1 MKKELVINTLNE
13 NASATLEKAVNY
25 FACDYDNARITKTI
39 SQVRKERPDSDLSEE
54 EKATILNLETRKEK
68 NTNTMNLLMANG
80 FNPEDLKAKDKALCQ
95 FISRFNIPDIT
106 AHYPAT
112 FTNVENLMTALATYD
127 RAFREANN
135 GDNDLKL
142 STAMKDAF
150 KALKAEINKTFALNI
165 NTKARPEMDT
175 DFSTSELFEGKIFNC
190 NSTLAL
196 TIHDA
201 YVAKISCNDKGEVS
215 VRKANQRL
223 IARQMSIVFWAM
235 LTGQDAIFALSGE
248 TTVKVEKK
256 PEPAVKAKDVSG
268 KKPATKKSET
278 PATEEKRT
286 A

>member
-1 MKKELVINTLNE
+1 MKKELIINTLNE
-13 NASATLEKAVNY
+13 NATATLEKAVNY

-39 SQVRKERPDSDLSEE
+39 SQVRKDRSDSELSEE
-54 EKATILNLETRKEK
+54 EKETISSLETRKEK
-68 NTNTMNLLMANG
+68 NTNVMNTLASNG
-80 FNPEDLKAKDKALCQ
+80 FNPDELKAKDKSLCQ

-106 AHYPAT
+106 AHYPTT
-112 FTNVENLMTALATYD
+112 FCNVENLMTALATYD
-127 RAFREANN
+127 KALREANN
-135 GDNDLKL
+135 GDSDITL
-142 STAMKDAF
+142 TDTVRDAF

-165 NTKARPEMDT
+165 NTKARPGMDT

-196 TIHDA
+196 TVYNA
-201 YVAKISCNDKGEVS
+201 YVAKISCNDKGIVS
-215 VRKANQRL
+215 MRYANQRL

-256 PEPAVKAKDVSG
+256 PEPAVKAKDVTG
-268 KKPATKKSET
+268 KKPVAKKAQ
-278 PATEEKRT
+278 ATEEKKT